1 MRRILIVSAGVA
13 IVLLVLSQ
21 LLLPPF
27 LEGKVADR
35 LTKDG
40 GHADVTLK
48 AFPALTLLAHSGREA
63 KVRADG
69 VTLDLTAGGDK
80 PLHELDGF
88 SKVDLE
94 VTSATA
100 GPFRVSRMVLT
111 RGSRDEPYT
120 TSLDAS
126 VTGRELATYA
136 GSSIAGPLGG
146 FFGGLAA
153 GAAPLPDTRVPV
165 HVNATIASDGGAPS
179 VESAGGTIA
188 GLPAG
193 PLLEA
198 LAVAVGTRF

>member
-1 MRRILIVSAGVA
+1 MRRLLIVGAGVA

-27 LEGKVADR
+27 LQGKVADR

-48 AFPALTLLAHSGREA
+48 AFPALTLLAHSGHEA
-63 KVRADG
+63 KVRADR
-69 VTLDLTAGGDK
+69 VTLDLTAAGDK

-88 SKVDLE
+88 AKVDFE
-94 VTSATA
+94 ATSSTA
-100 GPFRVSRMVLT
+100 GPFRVNELVLRRASRHA
-111 RGSRDEPYT
+111 PYT

-126 VTGRELATYA
+126 ATGRDLATYA
-136 GSSIAGPLGG
+136 GGSIAGPLGG
-146 FFGGLAA
+146 FLGGLAA
-153 GAAPLPDTRVPV
+153 GVTPLSDARVPV
-165 HVNATIASDGGAPS
+165 HVNATIESDGGAPR
-179 VESAGGTIA
+179 VEAANGTIA